1 MNKRLGDQ
9 WGRVYISPYRKPLP
23 NQIACP
29 ELTDAS
35 EEIDHCHKVTN
46 RPDARIK
53 PETARDNWRVLCLFL
68 TPAALFISALSEA
81 NHAALIM

>member
-1 MNKRLGDQ
+1 M
-9 WGRVYISPYRKPLP
+9 PLA
-23 NQIACP
+23 NQIAWS
-29 ELTDAS
+29 ELTDIS

-53 PETARDNWRVLCLFL
+53 PETARDRRHVLCLFL
-68 TPAALFISALSEA
+68 TPAALAISALSQA